1 MASIFG
7 HNNRT
12 PRSADT
18 GPTREVAPI
27 KKEAA
32 RSLSEPIKSP
42 GEGKMVRKENSI
54 HHKRHKLGEGVP
66 PKLGLTTGVH
76 RAAFGAFRSRAAWTA
91 PMLRGVKR
99 HTAGDLALS
108 LGFLV
113 KFRVQAVLNT
123 LQVHDLRVC
132 L

>member
-12 PRSADT
+12 TRSGDT

-27 KKEAA
+27 MKEAA

-42 GEGKMVRKENSI
+42 SEGKMVRKENPI
-54 HHKRHKLGEGVP
+54 HHKRHKLSEDVLPTLSLVTRTHKIG
-66 PKLGLTTGVH
+66 
-76 RAAFGAFRSRAAWTA
+76 FGALWSRARWVPAR
-91 PMLRGVKR
+91 LKHVKR

-113 KFRVQAVLNT
+113 KFRVQLVLNT
-123 LQVHDLRVC
+123 LQVHDLGVC
-132 L
+132 R

>member
-1 MASIFG
+1 MASIFE
-7 HNNRT
+7 HYNRT
-12 PRSADT
+12 TRSADT

-27 KKEAA
+27 MKEAA

-42 GEGKMVRKENSI
+42 GEGKMVRKENPI
-54 HHKRHKLGEGVP
+54 HHKRHKLSDGVL
-66 PKLGLTTGVH
+66 PKLGLTTGV
-76 RAAFGAFRSRAAWTA
+76 RKTAFGASWSQAPWTA
-91 PMLRGVKR
+91 PRLRQVKR
-99 HTAGDLALS
+99 HTTGDLALS